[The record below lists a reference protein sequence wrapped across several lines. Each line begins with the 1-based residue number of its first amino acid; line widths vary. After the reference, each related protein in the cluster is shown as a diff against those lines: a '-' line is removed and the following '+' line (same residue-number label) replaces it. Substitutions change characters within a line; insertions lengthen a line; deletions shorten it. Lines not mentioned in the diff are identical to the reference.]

1 MYMLEQSFDFFLY
14 FFFQTNPQLFVT
26 VTALGSNNLM
36 AQRTSKVI
44 IVDANDNAPEFSADT
59 FSFTVSEVRN
69 SQVR

>member
-1 MYMLEQSFDFFLY
+1 MLEQSFDFFLY

>member
-69 SQVR
+69 S

>member
-69 SQVR
+69 SEVR

>member
-1 MYMLEQSFDFFLY
+1 MLEQSFDFFLY

-44 IVDANDNAPEFSADT
+44 IVDANDNAPQFSADT
-59 FSFTVSEVRN
+59 LSFTVSEVRN

>member
-1 MYMLEQSFDFFLY
+1 MLEQSFDFFLY
-14 FFFQTNPQLFVT
+14 FYFQTNPQLFVT

-69 SQVR
+69 S

>member
-1 MYMLEQSFDFFLY
+1 MLEQSFDFFLY

-69 SQVR
+69 S